1 MARTRVKICGMT
13 NREVALHAAAE
24 GVDALGFIFAPK
36 SPRYISPT
44 GARDIISDLPP
55 FVDRVGVFLN
65 EPQKDVEEIASYCGL
80 TTLQLHGSESPEDCE
95 TLPYKIIKSFQ
106 MKPDFDYSLLK
117 EYEDRVSAFLF
128 DTYHKDKAG
137 GTGEIFD
144 WSLVGS
150 LDTDLP
156 VILAGGLGTENVV
169 QAIKEVRPFA
179 VDVNSTLETEP
190 GVKDLELIS
199 RLLANVN
206 SLSGTI

>member
-13 NREVALHAAAE
+13 NREEALHAAAE
-24 GVDALGFIFAPK
+24 GVDALGFIFATK
-36 SPRYISPT
+36 SPRYISPS

-65 EPQKDVEEIASYCGL
+65 ETQKDVEDIASYCGL
-80 TTLQLHGSESPEDCE
+80 TTLQLHGSEPPEYCE
-95 TLPYKIIKSFQ
+95 KLSYKIIKSFQ
-106 MKPDFDYSLLK
+106 VKPDFDFSLLK
-117 EYEDRVSAFLF
+117 AYEDKVSAFLF
-128 DTYHKDKAG
+128 DTYHKDKDG

-144 WSLVGS
+144 WSLVAE
-150 LDTDLP
+150 LDTALP
-156 VILAGGLGTENVV
+156 VILAGGLGTENVAR
-169 QAIKEVRPFA
+169 AIKEIRPFA
-179 VDVNSTLETEP
+179 VDVNSTLETDP